1 LLLKT
6 TGATGASVV
15 PPPGTCVQPLHWSAA
30 AAGGGVVPP
39 GVSSDG
45 AGGGTTIGAG
55 TQPEIKQTA
64 MAITNNNFFNMTCYP
79 PFFLPVVSII
89 SRFI

>member
-1 LLLKT
+1 VL
-6 TGATGASVV
+6 
-15 PPPGTCVQPLHWSAA
+15 
-30 AAGGGVVPP
+30 P

-55 TQPEIKQTA
+55 TQPEIKKTA
-64 MAITNNNFFNMTCYP
+64 MAITNNNFFNMTYNP
-79 PFFLPVVSII
+79 LLFLPVVSII